1 MSHSLPALKTKPK
14 QLLKRITHSPFS
26 RRLIAA
32 MLAFLIF
39 VPTFLLV
46 FRPSP
51 AAAVW
56 FDDNYAYRQKF
67 TFTHNADISSE
78 RAITFS
84 LDTAELMQS
93 DCDDTRFTDIN
104 GKVLRYQLTGTCN
117 NAATTYEVVFPAI
130 INGTNIG

>member
-1 MSHSLPALKTKPK
+1 MSDSLPTLKTKPK

-26 RRLIAA
+26 RRLIVA
-32 MLAFLIF
+32 MLAFLIL

-84 LDTAELMQS
+84 LDTAELITAGLMQS
-93 DCDDTRFTDIN
+93 DCDDTRYTDIN
-104 GKVLRYQLTGTCN
+104 GKLLKFQLTGTCN
-117 NAATTYEVVFPAI
+117 NAATTYEVVFP
-130 INGTNIG
+130 T